1 MTTSQPPLTAAA
13 VAAMRRE
20 VQVALDG
27 PSGLDDPG
35 RFDLIRALEEL
46 VCTATAAQASL
57 AADLAASVEADHE
70 QLGVPAA
77 RRGQGVASMVARA
90 RRESPHR
97 GQRHLGLARVVRREC
112 RTRGPPGWPAASPSG
127 ARP

>member
-35 RFDLIRALEEL
+35 RFDLIVNGDSIPVSNIERLEDLPWARHQVDL
-46 VCTATAAQASL
+46 VMECTGTFTS
-57 AADLAASVEADHE
+57 
-70 QLGVPAA
+70 
-77 RRGQGVASMVARA
+77 
-90 RRESPHR
+90 RERS
-97 GQRHLGLARVVRREC
+97 
-112 RTRGPPGWPAASPSG
+112 TPS
-127 ARP
+127 